1 MPTPLPQS
9 RTDPFVEG
17 GERLPHAAQS
27 LRAYRI
33 FRHCGTIH
41 FHDVR
46 VAPEEILRSAAD
58 DAAHLLRERNR
69 TYSHAAAQSPAQ
81 DLLLQQVVGE
91 IASATFA
98 AESILLQ
105 IPRSGRLASQR
116 HGVTEQWFFLVPKQ
130 GMPVGTPGAKARYR
144 P

>member
-1 MPTPLPQS
+1 MLPNGELAS
-9 RTDPFVEG
+9 ACIRVNRAGVELADDWDG
-17 GERLPHAAQS
+17 IGQPYTGS
-27 LRAYRI
+27 
-33 FRHCGTIH
+33 GTIH

-46 VAPEEILRSAAD
+46 VVPEEILRSVAD
-58 DAAHLLRERNR
+58 DSAHLLRERNR

-81 DLLLQQVVGE
+81 DPLLQQVVGE

-116 HGVTEQWFFLVPKQ
+116 HGVTEQWFFLVPEQ